1 MPTKAA
7 SPSCPPTPPRRTPDR
22 CPSGSAGA
30 TRRARRCSPKPS
42 RAPTLDAG
50 ERPSAGSACIVV
62 PLGEDCTTAALAEA
76 LDPARTVAVDTL
88 FGLSGRHTLMT
99 NPVTDPTVRDAVHR
113 TLGQGGVP
121 VTVIHDSP
129 GFVAQRVVAT
139 IVNIGCDIAQQR
151 IASPEAID
159 RAVTLGL
166 GYPQGPLALG
176 DRLGARRILAVLE
189 ALRAA
194 TATRATGRAPGSAA
208 ARS

>member
-1 MPTKAA
+1 M
-7 SPSCPPTPPRRTPDR
+7 
-22 CPSGSAGA
+22 
-30 TRRARRCSPKPS
+30 
-42 RAPTLDAG
+42 
-50 ERPSAGSACIVV
+50 
-62 PLGEDCTTAALAEA
+62 
-76 LDPARTVAVDTL
+76 
-88 FGLSGRHTLMT
+88 
-99 NPVTDPTVRDAVHR
+99 
-113 TLGQGGVP
+113 
-121 VTVIHDSP
+121 IHDSP

-194 TATRATGRAPGSAA
+194 TGDPRYRASPWLRRRALLNVSLTTPET
-208 ARS
+208 